1 MFGEG
6 LAVVLMGFTS
16 TALFV
21 VWQTWLPQLGLK
33 LIGLGTGQA
42 TQLLSYFSIGALV
55 SVLLLSIVLDKF
67 ISPIMVAIIYPIG
80 AFLAMFSLFQIETYS
95 IVIVSTFF
103 LGLFTAGIFQ
113 LAMSIMMKLFPT
125 NKATA
130 SSYVNIAASSAFILV
145 AAHYKWTWSATYDI
159 KMTLFFDMIIA
170 VISVLLAV
178 FVLGRMKN
186 CLDNKRRCQL

>member
-1 MFGEG
+1 MPFPNHKQVSSQDDLPVQEQMKEEPKMFGEG

-130 SSYVNIAASSAFILV
+130 SSYVNIAASSAFILCCRSLQSRFGQQV
-145 AAHYKWTWSATYDI
+145 RY
-159 KMTLFFDMIIA
+159 
-170 VISVLLAV
+170 
-178 FVLGRMKN
+178 
-186 CLDNKRRCQL
+186 

>member
-1 MFGEG
+1 MLGEG

-33 LIGLGTGQA
+33 LIGLGTEQA

-80 AFLAMFSLFQIETYS
+80 AFLAMLSLFQIETYS
-95 IVIVSTFF
+95 IVIVSTF
-103 LGLFTAGIFQ
+103 
-113 LAMSIMMKLFPT
+113 S
-125 NKATA
+125 
-130 SSYVNIAASSAFILV
+130 
-145 AAHYKWTWSATYDI
+145 
-159 KMTLFFDMIIA
+159 
-170 VISVLLAV
+170 
-178 FVLGRMKN
+178 
-186 CLDNKRRCQL
+186 